1 MIRLLLGI
9 CAVVV
14 VALAGCT
21 AIAVQHDYDPDVDFS
36 TYRSFAW
43 MPLTAHQ
50 SGVPDHLS
58 GPFLHKRIRK
68 ALAEELT
75 ESGLDYAPE
84 SADVL
89 VAYQLNYK
97 NKSEINAAYPHAIDV
112 RRYREGTL
120 IIDLVD
126 PDTKALIWRG
136 WGVSD
141 LHRSTDPQQEQ
152 EQIERAV
159 RKILARY
166 PPYKQGA

>member
-1 MIRLLLGI
+1 MIRPILGI
-9 CAVVV
+9 CAVI
-14 VALAGCT
+14 ALALTGCT

-36 TYRSFAW
+36 AYRSFAW
-43 MPLTAHQ
+43 MPMTAQQ

-58 GPFLHKRIRK
+58 GPFLDKRIRK

-75 ESGLDYAPE
+75 GSGLHYAPE

-89 VAYQLNYK
+89 VAYQLRYK
-97 NKSEINAAYPHAIDV
+97 RKSEVHAAYPHAIDV

-120 IIDLVD
+120 IVDLVD

-136 WGVSD
+136 WSVSD

-152 EQIERAV
+152 AQIERAV

-166 PPYKQGA
+166 PPYRQGA